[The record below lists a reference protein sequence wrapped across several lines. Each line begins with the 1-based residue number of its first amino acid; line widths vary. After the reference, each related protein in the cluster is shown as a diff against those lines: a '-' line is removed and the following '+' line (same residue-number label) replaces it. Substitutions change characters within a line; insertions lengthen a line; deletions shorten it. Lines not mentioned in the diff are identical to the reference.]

1 MSSVHIGMFREGNS
15 NTPSQSKLKYWN
27 ITQKGVMKVKEYRTQ
42 IMHVQIYLNA
52 SGMLVI
58 NSNELKKCQLICCEM
73 VHSRRDQGIHFKAVI

>member
-1 MSSVHIGMFREGNS
+1 MSSVHMGMFREGNP
-15 NTPSQSKLKYWN
+15 NTPSQSKLKYFN

-52 SGMLVI
+52 SGMLV

-73 VHSRRDQGIHFKAVI
+73 VQSRRDQGILKL